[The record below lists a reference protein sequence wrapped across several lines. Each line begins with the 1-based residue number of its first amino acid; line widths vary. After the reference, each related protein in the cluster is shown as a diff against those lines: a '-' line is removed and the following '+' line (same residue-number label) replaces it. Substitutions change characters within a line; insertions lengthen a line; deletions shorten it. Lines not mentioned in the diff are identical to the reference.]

1 MINPDLIIYNG
12 IIHTLDKKNTSVN
25 AIASYDGKIVA
36 VGANDEILSFAGKN
50 TERIDLKGKTVIPG
64 LIDSHSHI
72 IAQGIVRN
80 LFIDLSKDAGINSIA
95 DIQNTLRMKAKGLPE
110 GTWIIGYQED
120 DSKLQEKRH
129 PTRWE
134 LDDVS
139 DKHPVMV
146 ETIGGHFR
154 IVNSYAFNVGDIS
167 KNTEDPIGGKFD
179 RDERGELEGGV
190 HEKAIELIL
199 PTDIKSVSDQ
209 TAYVNAKEILEE
221 SVSQGLTC
229 IYECAIHYLID
240 PRSQIKAALD
250 LKNKSELPMRIRFD
264 ITLQLMNELDSLGLY
279 RGFGD
284 DWIRI
289 CGLKY
294 FFDGAVSGR
303 TAALTEPYTNKPDF
317 YGVMATN
324 EQVAR
329 EELETAY
336 KKGFRISAHAN
347 GDKAILLYLDII
359 ESLQNKYPRKDPR
372 NRDIHCTV
380 VSQEIIDRMKKLEIL
395 PSIFGPYVY
404 YHGDKLLPAFGEER
418 SEWMFAAKSFLESGN
433 KVAAH
438 SDHPC
443 APLAPLMGIHALAN
457 RKTVSGKWY
466 GKSQQVSVLDAL
478 RLYTTNAAYHSFDE
492 DILGSLETGKLMD
505 LVVLSKNILT
515 VDPEEIKDIQILMT
529 IIDGKVVYKS
539 IN

>member
-1 MINPDLIIYNG
+1 MINADLIIYNG
-12 IIHTLDKKNTSVN
+12 TIHTLDTENTSVS

-36 VGANDEILSFAGKN
+36 IGDNNEVLSYGGEN

-80 LFIDLSKDAGINSIA
+80 LFIDLSKEAGINSIT
-95 DIQNTLRMKAKGLPE
+95 DIQNTLRNRAVDLPE

-120 DSKLQEKRH
+120 DSKLLEKRH

-134 LDDVS
+134 LDEITER
-139 DKHPVMV
+139 HPVMV

-154 IVNSYAFNVGDIS
+154 IVNSQAFNIAGVG
-167 KNTEDPIGGKFD
+167 KNTEDPIGGEFD
-179 RDERGELEGGV
+179 RNEHGELTGGV

-199 PTDIKSVSDQ
+199 PAEIKSVSD
-209 TAYVNAKEILEE
+209 TIAYKNAKEILEE

-240 PRSQIKAALD
+240 PRLQIKAALD
-250 LKNKSELPMRIRFD
+250 MKNKSKLPIRIRFD
-264 ITLQLMNELDSLGLY
+264 ITIHLMNELDSLGLY

-303 TAALTEPYTNKPDF
+303 TAALTKPYTNKPDF

-324 EQVAR
+324 KQVAK
-329 EELETAY
+329 EELEAAY

-347 GDKAILLYLDII
+347 GDKAISLYLDII
-359 ESLQNKYPRKDPR
+359 ENLQNKYPRKDPR

-380 VSQEIIDRMKKLEIL
+380 VNQEIIDRMKKLEIL

-443 APLAPLMGIHALAN
+443 APLAPLMGVHALVN

-478 RLYTTNAAYHSFDE
+478 RLYTSNAAYHSFDE
-492 DILGSLETGKLMD
+492 NTIGSLEPGKLMD
-505 LVVLSKNILT
+505 LIVLSEDILT
-515 VDPEEIKDIQILMT
+515 IDPERIKDIQILMT
-529 IIDGKVVYKS
+529 MVNGKSVFGS

>member
-1 MINPDLIIYNG
+1 M
-12 IIHTLDKKNTSVN
+12 
-25 AIASYDGKIVA
+25 
-36 VGANDEILSFAGKN
+36 
-50 TERIDLKGKTVIPG
+50 
-64 LIDSHSHI
+64 
-72 IAQGIVRN
+72 
-80 LFIDLSKDAGINSIA
+80 NSIA
-95 DIQNTLRMKAKGLPE
+95 DIQNTLRDIAKDLPE

-129 PTRWE
+129 PTCWE
-134 LDDVS
+134 LDEITE
-139 DKHPVMV
+139 KHPVMV

-154 IVNSYAFNVGDIS
+154 IVNSYALNFADVD

-179 RDERGELEGGV
+179 RDENGELTGGV

-199 PTDIKSVSDQ
+199 PPDSKSVSDQ
-209 TAYVNAKEILEE
+209 VACENAKEMLKEA
-221 SVSQGLTC
+221 VSQGLTC

-250 LKNKSELPMRIRFD
+250 LKNRSELPIRIRFD
-264 ITLQLMNELDSLGLY
+264 ITLQLMKELDSLGFY

-284 DWIRI
+284 DWVRI

-303 TAALTEPYTNKPDF
+303 TAALTKPYTDKPDF

-329 EELETAY
+329 AELETAY
-336 KKGFRISAHAN
+336 EKGFRISAHAN

-359 ESLQNKYPRKDPR
+359 ETLQNKYPRDDPR

-380 VSQEIIDRMKKLEIL
+380 VSEDIVDRMKKLEVL
-395 PSIFGPYVY
+395 PSIFGSYVY

-418 SEWMFAAKSFLESGN
+418 AEWMFAAKSFLDSGN
-433 KVAAH
+433 IVAAH

-443 APLAPLMGIHALAN
+443 APLEPLMGIHALVN

-466 GKSQQVSVLDAL
+466 GKNQQVTVLQAL

-492 DILGSLETGKLMD
+492 AKIGSLEKGKLMD
-505 LVVLSKNILT
+505 VVVLNNDILK
-515 VDPEEIKDIQILMT
+515 VDSEKIKDIEVLMT
-529 IIDGKVVYKS
+529 IIDGKIVHQNIS
-539 IN
+539 I

>member
-1 MINPDLIIYNG
+1 MINADLILYNG
-12 IIHTLDKKNTSVN
+12 TIHTLDKKNTSVS
-25 AIASYDGKIVA
+25 AIASYDGKIIA
-36 VGANDEILSFAGKN
+36 VGDNNEVLSHAGEN

-80 LFIDLSKDAGINSIA
+80 LFIDLSKEAGINSIA
-95 DIQNTLRMKAKGLPE
+95 DIQNTLRNRAVDLPE

-120 DSKLQEKRH
+120 DSKLLEKRH

-134 LDDVS
+134 LDEIS

-154 IVNSYAFNVGDIS
+154 IVNSFAFDAVGIS
-167 KNTEDPIGGKFD
+167 EKTRDPIGGKFD
-179 RDERGELEGGV
+179 RDENGHLSGGV
-190 HEKAIELIL
+190 HEKAIELVL
-199 PTDIKSVSDQ
+199 PSENKSVSDKI
-209 TAYVNAKEILEE
+209 AYTNAKEILEE
-221 SVSQGLTC
+221 GVSQGLTC
-229 IYECAIHYLID
+229 IYECAIHYLIG

-250 LKNKSELPMRIRFD
+250 LKNKDELPMRIRFD
-264 ITLQLMNELDSLGLY
+264 ITLQLMNELDALGLY

-303 TAALTEPYTNKPDF
+303 TAALTKPYTNKPDF

-329 EELETAY
+329 DELEAAY

-359 ESLQNKYPRKDPR
+359 ERLQNKYPREDPR

-380 VSQEIIDRMKKLEIL
+380 VSQEIVDKMKKLEIL

-404 YHGDKLLPAFGEER
+404 YHGDKLLPAFGEDR
-418 SEWMFAAKSFLESGN
+418 AEWMFAAKSFLESGN

-443 APLAPLMGIHALAN
+443 APMAPLMGIHALVN
-457 RKTVSGKWY
+457 RKTIYGKWY
-466 GKSQQVSVLDAL
+466 GKSQQISALDAL
-478 RLYTTNAAYHSFDE
+478 RLYTINAAFHSFDE
-492 DILGSLETGKLMD
+492 EKIGSLETGKFMD
-505 LVVLSKNILT
+505 LVVLNGDILSIDT
-515 VDPEEIKDIQILMT
+515 EYIKDIQIMMT
-529 IIDGKVVYKS
+529 MIDGKVVYQS
-539 IN
+539 ID